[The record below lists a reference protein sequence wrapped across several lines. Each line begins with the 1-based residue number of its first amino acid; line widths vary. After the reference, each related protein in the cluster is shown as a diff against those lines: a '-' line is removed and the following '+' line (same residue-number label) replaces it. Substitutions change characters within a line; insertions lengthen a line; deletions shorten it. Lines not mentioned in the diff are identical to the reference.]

1 MRALFCKVIFTWN
14 FTLNHMEFN
23 VKWNGSGWH
32 IQWLSTSQ
40 ITWSCSESIKIWNNY
55 YKNTF
60 WPQTRQIFS
69 RGISHWIT
77 WNSMWNEMVSDGLM
91 AHTVG
96 LHIIEY
102 FNLSG
107 NHKNSK
113 QLSWEHF
120 FVANP
125 KMCSRGIPCEM
136 KMCPNIHIP
145 WSGVTEN
152 IRNQFS

>member
-120 FVANP
+120 FCRKSENVFTWNSMWNENVP
-125 KMCSRGIPCEM
+125 KYTHPVVRGHR
-136 KMCPNIHIP
+136 KY
-145 WSGVTEN
+145 
-152 IRNQFS
+152 